1 MTSYRTAVYSRQGL
15 VHVRDV
21 YHHPRPQ
28 SVSAVH
34 FQVIPVGP
42 LSRRRIPQKR
52 VVLDGEVPSCR
63 CVEVWQSDEL
73 IQGR

>member
-28 SVSAVH
+28 SVSVVH

-52 VVLDGEVPSCR
+52 VVLDGEVSSCR